1 MNKSEWM
8 PENPYTY
15 KTGYDD
21 TSLSIGFREG
31 SNATARAILEY
42 LIKECEYGLGKGLVE
57 LADTIYKARLIRL
70 KSMLKQLEVSQ

>member
-31 SNATARAILEY
+31 SNTTAKAILEY
-42 LIKECEYGLGKGLVE
+42 LRSEYQEDESDWVSISTE
-57 LADTIYKARLIRL
+57 TIT
-70 KSMLKQLEVSQ
+70 SMLKQLEAK

>member
-31 SNATARAILEY
+31 SNTTAKAILEY
-42 LIKECEYGLGKGLVE
+42 LINNHRSSAYEDSPTGQKVS
-57 LADTIYKARLIRL
+57 IYML
-70 KSMLKQLEVSQ
+70 KSMLKQLEKE